1 MVFFLHEL
9 HGNFEA
15 DLSVS
20 LRFIFEG
27 RKQKSGEKSMS
38 ETRNYFATKEE
49 HVLILHKQSF
59 SPTLALSLPL
69 ITCLSFD
76 KVVSF
81 KWYVA
86 RSTPPSKKRELHF
99 SGS

>member
-1 MVFFLHEL
+1 
-9 HGNFEA
+9 
-15 DLSVS
+15 
-20 LRFIFEG
+20 
-27 RKQKSGEKSMS
+27 MS

-86 RSTPPSKKRELHF
+86 RSTPPSKKRELHL